1 MEGWVRIIV
10 ERKRLNALKYLFD
23 VIYID
28 RSNSTLSPVLSRERS
43 ERRHVERAST
53 PATPGGDGWASAR
66 TVSSITAYAVSPIKQ
81 LHSHPSIHP
90 LARGTQTN
98 PLVPSPFPS
107 RFLAPLPLFPTRVHP
122 PARRIPRLSARLK
135 SARVAPAIQQRRVR
149 DWSRVISLESLSLSL
164 SKLVEFLYQSFVI
177 SFSLSLSLIFPTV
190 SFPFLFFFF
199 LTRSTSTVQFPKWRL
214 PFTRGNL
221 LRRWDP
227 WLKGIERNTKQV

>member
-1 MEGWVRIIV
+1 MG
-10 ERKRLNALKYLFD
+10 KN
-23 VIYID
+23 
-28 RSNSTLSPVLSRERS
+28 NSREETFKRF
-43 ERRHVERAST
+43 EIFIRRYLYRPIQFDALSGVVPWEVGKTARRAGID
-53 PATPGGDGWASAR
+53 ATPGGDGWASAR

-149 DWSRVISLESLSLSL
+149 DRSRVISLESNLSLWWNFYINL
-164 SKLVEFLYQSFVI
+164 S
-177 SFSLSLSLIFPTV
+177 
-190 SFPFLFFFF
+190 SFPFLS
-199 LTRSTSTVQFPKWRL
+199 LSH
-214 PFTRGNL
+214 
-221 LRRWDP
+221 
-227 WLKGIERNTKQV
+227 

>member
-135 SARVAPAIQQRRVR
+135 SARVAIQQRRVR
-149 DWSRVISLESLSLSL
+149 DRSRVISLESLSLSL

-190 SFPFLFFFF
+190 FPFLSFFFFF

-221 LRRWDP
+221 LR
-227 WLKGIERNTKQV
+227 G